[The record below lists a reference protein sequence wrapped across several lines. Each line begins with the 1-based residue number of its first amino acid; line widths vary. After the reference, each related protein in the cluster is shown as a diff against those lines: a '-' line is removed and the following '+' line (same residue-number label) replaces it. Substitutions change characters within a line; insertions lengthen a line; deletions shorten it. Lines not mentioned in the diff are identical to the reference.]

1 MRQIV
6 RVVHFQYELEQL
18 FFRILRR
25 SEASCYWESS
35 LRQFDKAIIPLN
47 LKTCVAI
54 DPRGDRA
61 VAIDHLAQRIPTAVR
76 TKIGAPFKLISFTGL
91 SRKTERGIVE
101 RQ

>member
-6 RVVHFQYELEQL
+6 RVVHFQYDLEQL
-18 FFRILRR
+18 FFRILRQP
-25 SEASCYWESS
+25 EASCYWESS
-35 LRQFDKAIIPLN
+35 LPPFDKSIIPFN

-61 VAIDHLAQRIPTAVR
+61 VAIDHLAQRIPTAAR
-76 TKIGAPFKLISFTGL
+76 IKIGVPFELISFTAL